1 MNSFNHYS
9 LGSVLSWLYE
19 NTLGIQR
26 DEEHPGYKHFTLKP
40 EMGTLAFAEGG
51 FDTSYGRIESA
62 WKQTENGCSYTCR
75 IPENTT
81 ATLVL
86 GGETRE
92 LGSGE
97 YTFSV

>member
-40 EMGTLAFAEGG
+40 EMGTLGFAEGG
-51 FDTSYGRIESA
+51 IDTPYGRIESA
-62 WKQTENGCSYTCR
+62 WKKTDAGYSYTCH

-86 GGETRE
+86 GEERRE

-97 YTFSV
+97 YIFTV